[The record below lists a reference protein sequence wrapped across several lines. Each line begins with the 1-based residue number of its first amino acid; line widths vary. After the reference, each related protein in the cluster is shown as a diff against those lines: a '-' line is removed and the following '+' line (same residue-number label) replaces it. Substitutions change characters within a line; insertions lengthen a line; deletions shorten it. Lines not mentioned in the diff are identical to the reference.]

1 MHRRWTAHQTI
12 RGVYSY
18 NAYLLESELVGSHHQ
33 LLLVAAAECVRPIAN
48 DLETA
53 LGIRGHRGL
62 KMHFPGLL
70 STGRS
75 RAAQFHQQRVVKSS
89 MPVKVG
95 MLVTLHQDVIVDG
108 VKLGRITL

>member
-1 MHRRWTAHQTI
+1 M
-12 RGVYSY
+12 G
-18 NAYLLESELVGSHHQ
+18 YLLESELVGSHHQ

-48 DLETA
+48 NLETA

-62 KMHFPGLL
+62 MMHFSALL
-70 STGRS
+70 SAGRGGAS
-75 RAAQFHQQRVVKSS
+75 KLHQERVVKSS
-89 MPVKVG
+89 VPVKVG